1 MGWTELVAHVCGA
14 FMFSGLDVT
23 IENTS
28 RQYEVDKHL
37 VLSVVYQESRCRV
50 NAVGAVG
57 ELGLMQISPRWHHDR
72 MVSLNARNLFDPE
85 SNVRVGVDLLH
96 SLGVNSD
103 PKKALA
109 IYNGGYTMPGASKEY
124 ANTVYNR
131 WHYFLNLRKQNTGE

>member
-1 MGWTELVAHVCGA
+1 MGWTELVVHVCGA
-14 FMFSGLDVT
+14 LMFSGLDVT

-28 RQYEVDKHL
+28 KQYKIDKHL
-37 VLSVVYQESRCRV
+37 VLSVVYQESRCKV

-72 MVSLNARNLFDPE
+72 MVSLDARNLFDAE
-85 SNVRVGVDLLH
+85 SNVKVGVDLLY

-109 IYNGGYTMPGASKEY
+109 IYNGGYTMPAASKEY

-131 WHYFLNLRKQNTGE
+131 WHYFLSLRKQNTGE